1 MSSARHGI
9 IHRVFSRD
17 FNRLVARYPEG
28 HREIGAGRMRA
39 GLPSAKLRDTKPIR
53 RNGQTLSKYVRDG
66 RAPVPRSP
74 IISEVMSA
82 NRARNTQPEL
92 TLRRALRRL
101 GVSGYRLHPSGLP
114 GRPDLALPKA
124 RLAVFVHGC
133 FWHRCPSCSLP
144 LPKSHQAF
152 WSRKFDRNRKRDREK
167 IDALTRVGW
176 RPIVI
181 WECQLKANPMEC
193 AVRVIEAVGYK

>member
-1 MSSARHGI
+1 MNSRPTADRIRTGRRPKRSERAPTRGEKRNCIRLQTVRRRPNIRAVWVTSPPASRSTGAGMSSARHGI

-124 RLAVFVHGC
+124 RLAVFV
-133 FWHRCPSCSLP
+133 
-144 LPKSHQAF
+144 
-152 WSRKFDRNRKRDREK
+152 
-167 IDALTRVGW
+167 
-176 RPIVI
+176 
-181 WECQLKANPMEC
+181 
-193 AVRVIEAVGYK
+193 